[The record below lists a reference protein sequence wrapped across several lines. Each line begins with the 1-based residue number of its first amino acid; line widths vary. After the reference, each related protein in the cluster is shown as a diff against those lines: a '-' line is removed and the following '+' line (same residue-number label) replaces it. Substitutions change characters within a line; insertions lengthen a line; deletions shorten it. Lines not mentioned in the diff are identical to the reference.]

1 MDQDEALVAIEN
13 IRRTLSLAKAV
24 IEANLANNRQPATC
38 TPTCNANLVPGMP
51 HNCALGVRAQEIVDS
66 FLRDH
71 GAAWLP
77 PANKQ
82 EIANML
88 ISASNSGLLSLWE
101 RS

>member
-1 MDQDEALVAIEN
+1 MDQDEALAAVEN

-24 IEANLANNRQPATC
+24 IEANLANNRQPAAC

-51 HNCALGVRAQEIVDS
+51 HNCALGVQAQKIVDLMVWTS
-66 FLRDH
+66 PNEKR
-71 GAAWLP
+71 
-77 PANKQ
+77 
-82 EIANML
+82 EIAAVL